1 MVMNLWGLN
10 ANPLTIAKALQKY
23 LLDKNSQEKDV
34 DGNEDNNSIDTTN
47 ENKQYNKN
55 RNMKQTIRL
64 KESELKRMIV
74 ESTKRILKEGWLGN
88 LFNGQNNEKPTK
100 EQGIK
105 STDLPSGVYPSLKAA
120 TMGFSSQKY
129 VIVYVLRTNWKT
141 LYVNPYTEERLGINS
156 VISKLRELGI
166 KVLSSDQERFENP
179 NWNGLNYNRKVE
191 PKYGYGDGESA
202 DFTTLSWPNRM

>member
-74 ESTKRILKEGWLGN
+74 ESTKRILKEGWFVN

-100 EQGIK
+100 EQ
-105 STDLPSGVYPSLKAA
+105 
-120 TMGFSSQKY
+120 
-129 VIVYVLRTNWKT
+129 
-141 LYVNPYTEERLGINS
+141 
-156 VISKLRELGI
+156 
-166 KVLSSDQERFENP
+166 
-179 NWNGLNYNRKVE
+179 
-191 PKYGYGDGESA
+191 
-202 DFTTLSWPNRM
+202 